1 MPWRVALLVR
11 SRRAAWAVPAALAV
25 VVTGYLAWGAW
36 ESAHHPEMW
45 FRLDNSW
52 WRASL
57 KPDHDGVLLIVMALY
72 LLSALSYWWPRR
84 KRSHDVGLIVVV
96 AMVVTGAVLG
106 SASLAPC
113 RQGQTPSAVIAWVLS
128 LYVGALEPRYA
139 MFVPGSS
146 PTGCPGQLPLALQLG
161 RTICLSATLVG
172 ALAAAAVL
180 WRQPIGR
187 LRARLVKDATIL
199 TGLDAMTIP
208 LLRRLTSAGAENH
221 IVVIEPDGRH
231 PLLDEARSTG
241 AQVVVADPTSARV
254 LMPMLRGL
262 RGPQLRY
269 LFALRPLAAEN
280 QDVLSAAKFVLAHSR
295 ADPDRPPHLIARID
309 DPRHADVWRGQRIG
323 QSCLWFEDAL
333 SPPES
338 TACAVVNLILR
349 TGPRRV
355 LLCGDSTLALAI
367 LLELA
372 HRAWER
378 QGLVEAAASGKA
390 ADPAAFAVNG
400 ASRHALPPRLPARV
414 VLLDGRAADLR
425 REYRATSPQ
434 SIVQVLPEVDIRT
447 GPWRDQLLAY
457 LDAMRPGDAAETAV
471 VIADS
476 PTESGMH
483 EAGRVARLHAGT
495 RVFVLSSD
503 GAGVTGVP
511 AFDKLQ
517 PFQRALLVGGEP
529 PEDTWTRIARHWHE
543 CYRLAHPAVPGGPKE
558 RTRKPW
564 ADLDEFIR
572 EDNILQLRSIMA
584 AVAALGRSWVPVRAV
599 RPGSFVELSDGD
611 LLRVACA
618 EHSRWYTRRRAAGW
632 RPAAAGEIDDDNALF
647 NRYVHP
653 WAALP
658 AEARE
663 SKPEDVGF
671 MPVLP
676 DDGPAGAA
684 TFRRIGEVRAQR
696 ITAGRPW
703 TRPSGDVMSGA
714 SGDWQ
719 VRDDFGDE
727 RTVRDPEFV
736 VTHEPLGGD
745 RWRRVGTVRAWRV
758 SDATVVRTLEGRAVA
773 AAGDWIVQGP
783 GGERWPVTDEQFS
796 RGCRAAGPDGQ

>member
-1 MPWRVALLVR
+1 MPWRVALLDR
-11 SRRAAWAVPAALAV
+11 SRRAAWAVPAALAAV
-25 VVTGYLAWGAW
+25 LTGYLAWGAW
-36 ESAHHPEMW
+36 ESAHHPWAW
-45 FRLDNSW
+45 FYLHHAW
-52 WRASL
+52 WRTL
-57 KPDHDGVLLIVMALY
+57 LRPTHDDVLLVVTALW
-72 LLSALSYWWPRR
+72 LVSALSYWWPRR
-84 KRSHDVGLIVVV
+84 KQSQDVGLISVV
-96 AMVVTGAVLG
+96 AMVAIGAVLG
-106 SASLAPC
+106 TASLAPC
-113 RQGQTPSAVIAWVLS
+113 RQAQTPSAVAAWVLS
-128 LYVGALEPRYA
+128 LYVGALEPRYG
-139 MFVPGSS
+139 MFGAGASQ
-146 PTGCPGQLPLALQLG
+146 TGCPGQLPLALQLG
-161 RTICLSATLVG
+161 RTICLAATLVG

-208 LLRRLTSAGAENH
+208 LLRQLTSAGAGNH

-231 PLLDEARSTG
+231 PLLDEARGTG
-241 AQVVVADPTSARV
+241 AQVVVADPTSERV

-280 QDVLSAAKFVLAHSR
+280 QDVLSAAKFVLARSR
-295 ADPDRPPHLIARID
+295 ADSDRPPHLIARID
-309 DPRHADVWRGQRIG
+309 DPRHADMWRGQRIG
-323 QSCLWFEDAL
+323 QSSLWFEDAL

-338 TACAVVNLILR
+338 TACAALNLILR
-349 TGPRRV
+349 TEPRRV

-378 QGLVEAAASGKA
+378 QGLVEAAASGQA
-390 ADPAAFAVNG
+390 ADPAAFAVNA

-425 REYRATSPQ
+425 REFRATSPQ
-434 SIVQVLPEVDIRT
+434 SIVEVLPEVDIHT
-447 GPWRDQLLAY
+447 GAWRDQLLAY
-457 LDAMRPGDAAETAV
+457 LDAMSPADAAETTV
-471 VIADS
+471 IIADS
-476 PTESGMH
+476 PTEAGMH

-495 RVFVLSSD
+495 QVFVLSSD

-511 AFDKLQ
+511 AFDRLQ
-517 PFQRALLVGGEP
+517 PFQRALLVDGEA

-599 RPGSFVELSDGD
+599 RPGSFVELSDSD
-611 LLRVACA
+611 LLRVASA
-618 EHSRWYTRRRAAGW
+618 EHSRWYTRRRAGGW
-632 RPAAAGEIDDDNALF
+632 RPASDGGIDDDNALF
-647 NRYVHP
+647 NRHVHP

-658 AEARE
+658 AAARAGK
-663 SKPEDVGF
+663 SEDVRSQIAQLEAGGF

-676 DDGPAGAA
+676 DEGPVGAA
-684 TFRRIGEVRAQR
+684 AFQR
-696 ITAGRPW
+696 
-703 TRPSGDVMSGA
+703 SGGA
-714 SGDWQ
+714 APCCAARQPGTGTPGGLTSARVDDGD
-719 VRDDFGDE
+719 
-727 RTVRDPEFV
+727 
-736 VTHEPLGGD
+736 
-745 RWRRVGTVRAWRV
+745 VRAWRV
-758 SDATVVRTLEGRAVA
+758 DARTALRTMHGRAVA
-773 AAGDWIVQGP
+773 QPGDWIVQGLRR
-783 GGERWPVTDEQFS
+783 ERWPVAAEDFS
-796 RGCRAAGPDGQ
+796 RDYRAAGPASP